1 MIKPGYRDHH
11 AVDCVPTTARDQ
23 AFYSSYAAKFLT
35 PRLFFPR
42 VFVAACERA
51 GRHQSEGFGRDEIW
65 TGIKIGRASRLKARR
80 LRSAVSRSQTRS
92 DATAC
97 LRSANEARTPPSADR
112 RRDER
117 RKANTASGDADRQL
131 GGIAGRLDGS
141 VRRLQKRLRA

>member
-35 PRLFFPR
+35 PRLFFSR

-51 GRHQSEGFGRDEIW
+51 GRHQSEGFGGDEIW
-65 TGIKIGRASRLKARR
+65 TGINRTRFTSEARR

-131 GGIAGRLDGS
+131 GGIAGRLDSS